1 MKKSEVAQLMY
12 DLQEYC
18 KEHNCIGC
26 SQDKYDLC
34 HNLSSNDRSLK
45 PPMDWGITRADIE
58 RLKKKE
64 YECK

>member
-1 MKKSEVAQLMY
+1 MKLPEVARIMY

-34 HNLSSNDRSLK
+34 HNLSLNDRSLK
-45 PPMDWGITRADIE
+45 PPMDFGITFADIE
-58 RLKKKE
+58 RLEREGK
-64 YECK
+64 